1 MIRALQKTDI
11 DRVVEIWLGANLQ
24 AHSFIPAQYWE
35 SNLSAVKD
43 MLPRAEVYV
52 YESDQMIHG
61 FIGLSGDYIEVLFVS
76 EAMRSHGIG
85 TCLLNFVKAKKPKL
99 RLQVYQKNLRAIRFY
114 QKEEF
119 VIHHEGVDEDTGEKD
134 YEMIWQPK

>member
-1 MIRALQKTDI
+1 
-11 DRVVEIWLGANLQ
+11 
-24 AHSFIPAQYWE
+24 
-35 SNLSAVKD
+35 

-61 FIGLSGDYIEVLFVS
+61 FIGLSGDYIEGLFVS